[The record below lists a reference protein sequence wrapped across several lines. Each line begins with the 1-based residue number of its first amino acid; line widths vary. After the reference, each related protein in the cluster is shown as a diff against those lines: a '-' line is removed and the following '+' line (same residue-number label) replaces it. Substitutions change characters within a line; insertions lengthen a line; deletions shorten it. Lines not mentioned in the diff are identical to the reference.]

1 MLNLCRS
8 LGGAGAP
15 EPSRGRSVI
24 NPDPLFGASPASPS
38 LGDTVIPCSPL
49 HPRRA
54 QTESFGQETGSF
66 VELGFLLNSAGSLLL
81 EYLPLKSP
89 RGFLS
94 GQCAESPTNTIP
106 DAGAASDPTRRL
118 CSSIPSSWICVDA
131 FGPLR
136 IPPTASLLQP
146 NFLPHGETSPLPG
159 SCFLPG
165 QRVFLT

>member
-15 EPSRGRSVI
+15 ELSRGRSVI
-24 NPDPLFGASPASPS
+24 NPNPLFGASPASPS
-38 LGDTVIPCSPL
+38 PGDTVSPCSPL
-49 HPRRA
+49 RPRWA
-54 QTESFGQETGSF
+54 QTESFVQETGSF

-81 EYLPLKSP
+81 EHLPLKSP
-89 RGFLS
+89 WGFLS

-106 DAGAASDPTRRL
+106 DAGAALDPSRRL
-118 CSSIPSSWICVDA
+118 CSSSPSSWVCADA

-146 NFLPHGETSPLPG
+146 SRLPHGETSPLPG